1 MEGFDYTVPNNGM
14 GNYNQPENENN
25 ESAPGFFKQ
34 FPYAFNPQ
42 KYGELVRTK
51 IGSVIGFVVLLALVC
66 TLISALNFVIFHGN
80 TDAIKE
86 QLDKF
91 PDFCIKNGELSM
103 AEDFVYAYED
113 GDEGMFISISSDVES
128 CNLSDAQELYEEDG
142 YSVIVLAS
150 RTNLVMASD
159 GEYNTLVYKDF
170 GNLVIDKQW
179 IMQVLIPFFMIFVLI
194 GYIVFFVGRT
204 FWYFACAA
212 FYMLVGMICAAIFH
226 KKFEAGVLFKTA
238 VYAKVLMFVVA
249 SVLAVLP
256 VTIEIPGFI
265 RTMIT
270 LAMMIFA
277 FQVIPQKPN
286 VQNQ

>member
-1 MEGFDYTVPNNGM
+1 MEEFDYTVPNNGM

-25 ESAPGFFKQ
+25 ESAPDFFKQ

-42 KYGELVRTK
+42 KYGKLVRNK
-51 IGSVIGFVVLLALVC
+51 IGSIIGFVVLLTLAC
-66 TLISALNFVIFHGN
+66 TLISALNFMIFHGN
-80 TDAIKE
+80 TNAIKE
-86 QLDKF
+86 QVDKF
-91 PDFCIKNGELSM
+91 PDFCIKDGELSM

-113 GDEGMFISISSDVES
+113 GDDGMYIYVSSDVES
-128 CNLSDAQELYEEDG
+128 CDLSDAQELYEEDG
-142 YSVIVLAS
+142 YSTIVLAS
-150 RTNLVMASD
+150 RTNLVMESN
-159 GEYNTLVYKDF
+159 GEYNTLVYKDL
-170 GNLVIDKQW
+170 GKLVIDKQW
-179 IMQVLIPFFMIFVLI
+179 ILQVLIPFFMIFVLI

-204 FWYFACAA
+204 LWYFACAA

-238 VYAKVLMFVVA
+238 VYAKVLMFVVV
-249 SVLAVLP
+249 SILTVLP
-256 VTIEIPGFI
+256 LNVEIPAFI

-277 FQVIPQKPN
+277 FQVIPQKQN